1 MTQFNILT
9 YNIFNG
15 CPPPRAEQLD
25 TWLKQHSYDVV
36 GLMEV
41 EEFNSKH
48 FQENGKLWG
57 DYTHAEF
64 CQMPRANFVGVLSKY
79 PIEAYPAPKEKFFH
93 GILHVKICSI
103 HYLIVHLT
111 HKSVAGRDD
120 EISELIEIIQKISEP
135 LIVMGDMNIVSP
147 LDAEFHTDEIRRA
160 MFQNVALRLHFMSG
174 HETIESI
181 KDGTVEFLGKWSI
194 DYRPMQRLLDIGL
207 IDLCKESLD
216 RYTVSAPTNIPDKGK
231 APLPPV
237 RIDFI
242 FANYQL
248 SLLKP
253 RARVLTSSDLDNIS
267 DHYPV
272 ECSWTQ

>member
-1 MTQFNILT
+1 
-9 YNIFNG
+9 
-15 CPPPRAEQLD
+15 
-25 TWLKQHSYDVV
+25 
-36 GLMEV
+36 MEV

-48 FQENGKLWG
+48 FQDNGKLWG
-57 DYTHAEF
+57 DYTHAQF